1 MTIVKDCQL
10 CEKPFTTRTFKSAT
24 WERYCPKCF
33 SEKRQTRAVE
43 KLSKHNDNDMTE
55 LRDRVCKVEEHLD
68 NIPAITH
75 AEINNQLGNLSE
87 LAQFDS
93 IKEGLSKVIDE
104 RVSHLESD
112 LHSQVEVIK
121 IKQAQF
127 EEKIQ
132 KQLGT
137 LNNKLVRLMREMD

>member
-1 MTIVKDCQL
+1 
-10 CEKPFTTRTFKSAT
+10 
-24 WERYCPKCF
+24 
-33 SEKRQTRAVE
+33 
-43 KLSKHNDNDMTE
+43 MTE

-104 RVSHLESD
+104 RVSHIESD

-132 KQLGT
+132 KQLGI